1 MWKDYSLSYIKNNK
15 SSAVTII
22 TASFIAALFLA
33 FLCSLFY
40 NFWLDNIRGT
50 ELSEGSWH
58 GRITIE
64 KDKETSLS
72 KINNFANVEKVVINK
87 ELSGENKIAADIYF
101 QNKRQVY
108 NDMSEIINMLGLEKS
123 NATYNYQLLSLYFIR
138 IPGDK
143 MPRLLMPSYLVIVVF
158 VCFSLVLII
167 HGSFAVSMNSRIHQF
182 GILSSTG
189 ASPGQIRACLLQ
201 EALMLSIVPVIAG
214 IIIGNLL
221 SFITTNTMG
230 AYAKNLAGGRQV
242 PFSFSIKILV
252 LVFILSFFTILISA
266 WLPARKLSRITPLE
280 AIHGTDGPG
289 LKKKKHSP
297 VLYALCGIEGELAGN
312 YLKAQKK
319 ALRSTSISL
328 LLAFS
333 GFMLMQCFF
342 TLSGISTKHT
352 YFEAY
357 KDVWDIM
364 VTVKDTSIEEFGLTS
379 EIQGISGVKSS
390 IIYQKEE
397 AECIIPAENLSQK
410 LLLAGGIEKIAGS
423 SVSAKGNSFVLK
435 SPVIILDNKSFI
447 EFCRQAGISPQL
459 DGAIILNSIWDS
471 IHSNFRNPEY
481 IPCVNK
487 GLKTITLQRKDKAG
501 EKTPGLEIPV
511 LACTGQKPALR
522 EEYGKDSFGLVQFV
536 PLSLWEKIS
545 GYIGNTK
552 KETYICVLADN
563 RTDINELNI
572 LEDKIVQL
580 AGKKYK
586 TESEN
591 RIQEKITNDEIIKGY
606 KLLLGGFCVLFAII
620 GVVHVFYNTLGF
632 LRQRKREFARY
643 MSIGM
648 TTEGIKKIFFIEALI
663 TTGLPLIISSAI
675 TIAAVIFM
683 LKASYLNPQE
693 FINEAPVIPVLLF
706 ILAVSAF
713 TALAY
718 WAGGKKILKINLAE
732 TLRNDTLR

>member
-143 MPRLLMPSYLVIVVF
+143 MPRLLMPSYLIIVVL

-221 SFITTNTMG
+221 SFITTNAMG

-242 PFSFSIKILV
+242 PFSFSIKILI

-364 VTVKDTSIEEFGLTS
+364 VSVKASIEEFGLTS

-397 AECIIPAENLSQK
+397 AECIIPAENLSQE

-423 SVSAKGNSFVLK
+423 SVSVKGNSFVLK

-459 DGAIILNSIWDS
+459 DGTIILNSIWDS

-487 GLKTITLQRKDKAG
+487 GLKTITLQRKDRTG

-572 LEDKIVQL
+572 LENKIVQL

-591 RIQEKITNDEIIKGY
+591 RIQEKITNNEIIKGY

-648 TTEGIKKIFFIEALI
+648 TTEEIKKIFFIEALI
-663 TTGLPLIISSAI
+663 TIGRPLIISSAI

>member
-143 MPRLLMPSYLVIVVF
+143 MPRLLMPSYLVIVVL

-221 SFITTNTMG
+221 SFITTNAMG

-242 PFSFSIKILV
+242 PFSFSIKILI

-342 TLSGISTKHT
+342 TFSGISTKHT

-364 VTVKDTSIEEFGLTS
+364 VSVKASIEEFGLTS

-397 AECIIPAENLSQK
+397 AECIIPAENLSQE

-435 SPVIILDNKSFI
+435 SPVIILNNKSFI

-459 DGAIILNSIWDS
+459 DGTIILNSIWDS

-487 GLKTITLQRKDKAG
+487 GLKTITLQRKDRTG

-572 LEDKIVQL
+572 LENKIVQL

-591 RIQEKITNDEIIKGY
+591 RIQEKITNNEIIKGY

-648 TTEGIKKIFFIEALI
+648 TTEEIKKIFFIEALI

>member
-87 ELSGENKIAADIYF
+87 ELSGENEIAADIYF
-101 QNKRQVY
+101 QNKRRVY

-123 NATYNYQLLSLYFIR
+123 NATYNYQFLSLYFIR

-143 MPRLLMPSYLVIVVF
+143 MPRLLMPSYLVIVVL

-221 SFITTNTMG
+221 SFITTNAMG

-242 PFSFSIKILV
+242 PFSFSIKILI

-364 VTVKDTSIEEFGLTS
+364 VSVKASIEEFGLTS

-397 AECIIPAENLSQK
+397 AECIIPAENLSQE

-423 SVSAKGNSFVLK
+423 SVSVKGNSFVLK

-459 DGAIILNSIWDS
+459 DGTIILNSIWDS

-487 GLKTITLQRKDKAG
+487 GLKTITLQRKDRTG

-572 LEDKIVQL
+572 LENKIVQL

-591 RIQEKITNDEIIKGY
+591 RIQEKITNNEIIKGY

-648 TTEGIKKIFFIEALI
+648 TTEEIKKIFFIEALI
-663 TTGLPLIISSAI
+663 TTGRPLIISSAI
-675 TIAAVIFM
+675 TIIAVIFM

>member
-143 MPRLLMPSYLVIVVF
+143 MPRLLMPSYLVIVVL

-221 SFITTNTMG
+221 SFITTNAMG

-297 VLYALCGIEGELAGN
+297 VLYSLCGIEGELAGN

-319 ALRSTSISL
+319 ALRATSISL

-397 AECIIPAENLSQK
+397 AECIIQAENLSQE
-410 LLLAGGIEKIAGS
+410 LLRAGGIEQIAGS
-423 SVSAKGNSFVLK
+423 SVSSKGNSFILK
-435 SPVIILDNKSFI
+435 SPVIILDNKSFM
-447 EFCRQAGISPQL
+447 EFCRQAGISPRL
-459 DGAIILNSIWDS
+459 DGTIIFNSVWDS
-471 IHSNFRNPEY
+471 VHSNFRNPEY

-487 GLKTITLQRKDKAG
+487 GLKTITLQRKDSTG

-591 RIQEKITNDEIIKGY
+591 RIQEKITNNEIIKGY

-620 GVVHVFYNTLGF
+620 GVVNVFYNTLGF

-648 TTEGIKKIFFIEALI
+648 TTEEIKKIFFIEALI
-663 TTGLPLIISSAI
+663 TTGRPLIISSAI
-675 TIAAVIFM
+675 TIIAVIFM

>member
-33 FLCSLFY
+33 LLCSLFY

-87 ELSGENKIAADIYF
+87 ELSGENEIAADIYF

-108 NDMSEIINMLGLEKS
+108 N
-123 NATYNYQLLSLYFIR
+123 
-138 IPGDK
+138 
-143 MPRLLMPSYLVIVVF
+143 
-158 VCFSLVLII
+158 
-167 HGSFAVSMNSRIHQF
+167 GSFAVSMNSRIHQF

-221 SFITTNTMG
+221 SFITTNAMG
-230 AYAKNLAGGRQV
+230 VYAKNLSGGRQV
-242 PFSFSIKILV
+242 PFSFSIKILI

-319 ALRSTSISL
+319 ALRSTSTSL

-357 KDVWDIM
+357 RDVWDIM
-364 VTVKDTSIEEFGLTS
+364 VSVKASIEEFGLTS

-397 AECIIPAENLSQK
+397 AECIIPAENLSQE

-459 DGAIILNSIWDS
+459 DGTIILNSIWDS

-487 GLKTITLQRKDKAG
+487 GLKTITLQRKDRTG

-591 RIQEKITNDEIIKGY
+591 RIQEKITNNEIIKGY

-648 TTEGIKKIFFIEALI
+648 TTEEIKKIFFIEALI
-663 TTGLPLIISSAI
+663 TTGRPLIISSAI
-675 TIAAVIFM
+675 TIIAVIFM

>member
-1 MWKDYSLSYIKNNK
+1 
-15 SSAVTII
+15 
-22 TASFIAALFLA
+22 
-33 FLCSLFY
+33 
-40 NFWLDNIRGT
+40 
-50 ELSEGSWH
+50 
-58 GRITIE
+58 
-64 KDKETSLS
+64 
-72 KINNFANVEKVVINK
+72 
-87 ELSGENKIAADIYF
+87 
-101 QNKRQVY
+101 
-108 NDMSEIINMLGLEKS
+108 
-123 NATYNYQLLSLYFIR
+123 
-138 IPGDK
+138 
-143 MPRLLMPSYLVIVVF
+143 
-158 VCFSLVLII
+158 
-167 HGSFAVSMNSRIHQF
+167 
-182 GILSSTG
+182 
-189 ASPGQIRACLLQ
+189 
-201 EALMLSIVPVIAG
+201 
-214 IIIGNLL
+214 
-221 SFITTNTMG
+221 
-230 AYAKNLAGGRQV
+230 
-242 PFSFSIKILV
+242 
-252 LVFILSFFTILISA
+252 
-266 WLPARKLSRITPLE
+266 
-280 AIHGTDGPG
+280 
-289 LKKKKHSP
+289 
-297 VLYALCGIEGELAGN
+297 
-312 YLKAQKK
+312 
-319 ALRSTSISL
+319 
-328 LLAFS
+328 
-333 GFMLMQCFF
+333 MQCFF

-397 AECIIPAENLSQK
+397 AECIIPAENLSQE

-459 DGAIILNSIWDS
+459 DGTIILNSIWDS

-487 GLKTITLQRKDKAG
+487 GLKTITLQRNGKAG

-522 EEYGKDSFGLVQFV
+522 EEYGKDSFGLVQF
-536 PLSLWEKIS
+536 
-545 GYIGNTK
+545 
-552 KETYICVLADN
+552 
-563 RTDINELNI
+563 
-572 LEDKIVQL
+572 
-580 AGKKYK
+580 
-586 TESEN
+586 
-591 RIQEKITNDEIIKGY
+591 IKGY

-663 TTGLPLIISSAI
+663 TTGRPLIISSAI

>member
-40 NFWLDNIRGT
+40 DFWLDNIKGT

-64 KDKETSLS
+64 KDKEAGLG

-87 ELSGENKIAADIYF
+87 ELSGENEIVADIYF
-101 QNKRQVY
+101 HNKRQVY
-108 NDMSEIINMLGLEKS
+108 NDMSEIINLPGLEKS

-143 MPRLLMPSYLVIVVF
+143 MPRLLMPSYLVIVIL
-158 VCFSLVLII
+158 VCFSLILII
-167 HGSFAVSMNSRIHQF
+167 HGSFAISMNSRIHQL
-182 GILSSTG
+182 GILSSIG

-201 EALMLSIVPVIAG
+201 EALMLSIVPVFAG
-214 IIIGNLL
+214 IITGNLL
-221 SFITTNTMG
+221 SFITIKAMG
-230 AYAKNLAGGRQV
+230 AYATNIAGGRRAS
-242 PFSFSIKILV
+242 FSFSITILV

-297 VLYALCGIEGELAGN
+297 VLYAVCGIEGELSGN
-312 YLKAQKK
+312 YLKTQKK
-319 ALRSTSISL
+319 ALRATSISL

-342 TLSGISTKHT
+342 TLSGISVKHT

-357 KDVWDIM
+357 KDIWDIM
-364 VTVKDTSIEEFGLTS
+364 VTVKDTSIEEFGLNS
-379 EIQGISGVKSS
+379 SIQEISGVKNS
-390 IIYQKEE
+390 IVYQKEE
-397 AECIIPAENLSQK
+397 AECIIPAENISQE

-423 SVSAKGNSFVLK
+423 SVYARGNSFISK
-435 SPVIILDNKSFI
+435 SPVIILDDKSFI
-447 EFCRQAGISPQL
+447 EFCRQAGITPEL
-459 DGAIILNSIWDS
+459 DGTIILNSIWDS

-481 IPCVNK
+481 ITCVNG
-487 GLKTITLQRKDKAG
+487 GLKTITLQRKGSTG
-501 EKTPGLEIPV
+501 EKTSSLEIPV
-511 LACTGQKPALR
+511 LGCTKQKPALR
-522 EEYGKDSFGLVQFV
+522 EEYGKDSFGLAQFI
-536 PLSLWEKIS
+536 PLSLWKKIS
-545 GYIGNTK
+545 GHIGNTK
-552 KETYICVLADN
+552 KDTYICILADN
-563 RTDINELNI
+563 RTDINELKI
-572 LEDKIVQL
+572 LENKIVQL

-586 TESEN
+586 IESEN
-591 RIQEKITNDEIIKGY
+591 RIQEKITNNEIIKGY
-606 KLLLGGFCVLFAII
+606 KLLLGAFCVLFAII

-643 MSIGM
+643 MSIGL
-648 TTEGIKKIFFIEALI
+648 TAEGIKKIFFIEALI
-663 TTGLPLIISSAI
+663 ITLRPLAISSAI
-675 TIAAVIFM
+675 TITAVIFM
-683 LKASYLNPQE
+683 LKASYLKPQE
-693 FINEAPVIPVLLF
+693 FINEAPVIPVLIF
-706 ILAVSAF
+706 ILAVLAF